1 MKKLF
6 AVLLA
11 LAMMMTLLPGALA
24 EDVTI
29 KFWFWADNDA
39 YAQTMQD
46 MIADFNATN
55 GKGITVVGEQY
66 PWDGGGY
73 SQNLLTAAIGGGG
86 PDVATFKLTA
96 TPSFVG
102 NDLLAPLDEYL
113 HAWEDKAQIN
123 DSLYET
129 MRTAG
134 GEDAI
139 YVMPWNTQVLY
150 VYYRPSMFEAAAAS
164 PRSMASRISR

>member
-1 MKKLF
+1 SARMKF
-6 AVLLA
+6 
-11 LAMMMTLLPGALA
+11 
-24 EDVTI
+24 D
-29 KFWFWADNDA
+29 
-39 YAQTMQD
+39 
-46 MIADFNATN
+46 ATN

-102 NDLLAPLDEYL
+102 NDLLAPLDEYINSW
-113 HAWEDKAQIN
+113 ADKDQIN
-123 DSLYET
+123 ENLYNT

-134 GEDAI
+134 ELMQTYCSLLDSAYRAIVDGVLDAI
-139 YVMPWNTQVLY
+139 TNLRKIAMQGRNMLT
-150 VYYRPSMFEAAAAS
+150 AS
-164 PRSMASRISR
+164 ETVANADRIDNLKTMLTRKYDDEDGE

>member
-11 LAMMMTLLPGALA
+11 LSLMASMVCVASA

-29 KFWFWADNDA
+29 KFWFWADNDD
-39 YAQTMQD
+39 YAATMQE

-66 PWDGGGY
+66 PWDGGGF

-102 NDLLAPLDEYL
+102 TDLLAPLDDFINNW
-113 HAWEDKAQIN
+113 ADKDQIN
-123 DSLYET
+123 ENLYDT
-129 MRTAG
+129 MRSAG
-134 GEDAI
+134 GQDAI
-139 YVMPWNTQVLY
+139 LPQGEGFDL
-150 VYYRPSMFEAAAAS
+150 A
-164 PRSMASRISR
+164 IQ